1 MAIGGLFYHMVY
13 SIEMMLTISLFQICF
28 NFNHLE
34 AHILQCKSFVT
45 HWFIVI
51 RMAVKS
57 LNWQI
62 IIIYEIE

>member
-1 MAIGGLFYHMVY
+1 MAIGGLFYHVMY
-13 SIEMMLTISLFQICF
+13 SIELMLTMSVFQICF
-28 NFNHLE
+28 YFNYLE

-51 RMAVKS
+51 CMAVKS